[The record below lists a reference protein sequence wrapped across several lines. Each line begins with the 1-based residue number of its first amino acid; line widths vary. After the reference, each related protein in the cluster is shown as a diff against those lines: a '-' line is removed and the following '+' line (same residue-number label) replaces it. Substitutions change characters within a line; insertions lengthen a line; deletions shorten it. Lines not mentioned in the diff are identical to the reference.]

1 MARAV
6 WTGTISFGLV
16 SVPVRLY
23 PATRRKDVRFH
34 EIDRLSGQRIR
45 HQRVVEPAP
54 FRPPLESARA
64 TRAAIV
70 PEAIG
75 VAFPQPAPFPTTRP
89 VAPASQPVPAGDVL
103 NGFEVANDRDVTVD
117 RGELARRAA
126 ARRASQ
132 ARNRRGA
139 GAGSAG
145 GAGGAARGPR
155 G

>member
-54 FRPPLESARA
+54 FRPPLEPARA
-64 TRAAIV
+64 MRTAPAS
-70 PEAIG
+70 EAID
-75 VAFPQPAPFPTTRP
+75 VAFAEPAPDPTTRP
-89 VAPASQPVPAGDVL
+89 VPPPSQPVATPAGQ
-103 NGFEVANDRDVTVD
+103 NGSEAATGRDP
-117 RGELARRAA
+117 RA
-126 ARRASQ
+126 
-132 ARNRRGA
+132 
-139 GAGSAG
+139 
-145 GAGGAARGPR
+145 
-155 G
+155 

>member
-70 PEAIG
+70 PEASG
-75 VAFPQPAPFPTTRP
+75 VALPQPAPFPTSRP
-89 VAPASQPVPAGDVL
+89 VAPASQPVSAADVL
-103 NGFEVANDRDVTVD
+103 TGFEVAKDRYVTVD
-117 RGELARRAA
+117 RAELGELAPERSRTID
-126 ARRASQ
+126 
-132 ARNRRGA
+132 A
-139 GAGSAG
+139 GQLWSSPAVAPVYYDVS
-145 GAGGAARGPR
+145 
-155 G
+155 